1 MAEGLITYMQ
11 DFDFAKKTIDQVF
24 QNVKKVIIGKDKQ
37 IHQAIACWL
46 AKGHLLIDDVPG
58 TGKTFLARSL
68 AISVEVPF
76 QRVQFTPDLLPN
88 DIIGSSIYRQD
99 RMAFEF
105 INGPLFTTVLL
116 ADEINRATPRT
127 QSALLEAM
135 SEGQVSSEGKTSKL
149 DPLFFT
155 IATQNPLDQLGTFSL
170 PEAQLD
176 RFMMRMSMGYPQ
188 RTEEIKILKD
198 QNDEHPITALRPV
211 VSGEDW
217 FRTSNLVS
225 RVVVNDVVLSYI
237 MTIVGMTRM
246 RPEIKVG
253 ASTRAALALKRAAQ
267 AVALVE
273 GMDYVDPSHVYDL
286 IIPVIGHRLLLS
298 TEAKLANRSIGKV
311 LEDLRSE
318 VAVPTRKK

>member
-1 MAEGLITYMQ
+1 MSQQITE
-11 DFDFAKKTIDQVF
+11 DFEYAKKIIDLVF
-24 QNVKKVIIGKDKQ
+24 QNVKKVIVGKDKQ
-37 IHQAIACWL
+37 IHQALACWL

-68 AISVEVPF
+68 ALSVKVPF

-99 RMAFEF
+99 RMEFEF

-116 ADEINRATPRT
+116 GDEINRATPRT

-135 SEGQVSSEGKTSKL
+135 SEGQVSAEGKTTKL

-188 RTEEIKILKD
+188 RAEEIKILKD
-198 QNDEHPITALRPV
+198 QNETHPIANLQPV
-211 VSGEDW
+211 VNRDEWLRVS
-217 FRTSNLVS
+217 SLVS
-225 RVVVNDVVLSYI
+225 RVTVNEMVLNYI
-237 MTIVGMTRM
+237 MTVVGMTRM

-273 GMDYVDPSHVYDL
+273 GMDFVDPSHVYDL
-286 IIPVIGHRLLLS
+286 IVPVIGHRLLLS
-298 TEAKLANRSIGKV
+298 TEAKLANRTISKV

-318 VAVPTRKK
+318 VSVPTRKK

>member
-1 MAEGLITYMQ
+1 MQ
-11 DFDFAKKTIDQVF
+11 KKTIDLVF
-24 QNVKKVIIGKDKQ
+24 QNVKKVIVGKDKQ

-99 RMAFEF
+99 RMEFEF

-135 SEGQVSSEGKTSKL
+135 SEGQVSAEGKTSKL

-176 RFMMRMSMGYPQ
+176 RFMMKMTLGYPQ
-188 RTEEIKILKD
+188 RAEEIKILKD
-198 QNDEHPITALRPV
+198 QNEVHPIAALRPV
-211 VSGEDW
+211 VAGEDW
-217 FRTSNLVS
+217 RRASSLVS
-225 RVVVNDVVLSYI
+225 KVAVNDMVLSYI
-237 MTIVGMTRM
+237 MTVIAMTRN

-273 GMDYVDPSHVYDL
+273 GMDYVDPSHVFEL
-286 IIPVIGHRLLLS
+286 IVPVIGHRLLLS
-298 TEAKLANRSIGKV
+298 TEAKLANRSISKV